1 MKMNP
6 DPKIFVVEDNPMYQ
20 ALVMKELSALS
31 SDIRVFSTG
40 ENFLDQISENP
51 DVVILD
57 YNLEG
62 HINGY
67 DVLVELKKQSSP
79 SPVIFFSSQTEQA
92 VTDSVRR
99 MGVADYIEKNLFS
112 LRKLRSSIYSILSS
126 SPDGYIA

>member
-1 MKMNP
+1 MNP

-40 ENFLDQISENP
+40 ENFLDQISEKP

-79 SPVIFFSSQTEQA
+79 SPVIFFSSQTEPA

-99 MGVADYIEKNLFS
+99 MGVADYIEKNIFS
-112 LRKLRSSIYSILSS
+112 LRKLRSSIDSILSS
-126 SPDGYIA
+126 SPDGYMA